1 MSWTKMATA
10 PEPPPRICFLL
21 TDYGLEQYTYLCY
34 MYPVSRRHWGVWR
47 HSIFVVHHETCR
59 SGARLGDWACV
70 HASSRIL
77 SERSIDIVGKPTD
90 IYALHALHCLRYW
103 GHPTKATSIS
113 ISPTRQR
120 PLTEC
125 EHRNSQ
131 PFHSQQLKSLVHH
144 ATKCGLYHRITMH

>member
-21 TDYGLEQYTYLCY
+21 TDYGLEQYTYLC
-34 MYPVSRRHWGVWR
+34 VSRLKEALGVWR

-90 IYALHALHCLRYW
+90 IYAL
-103 GHPTKATSIS
+103 
-113 ISPTRQR
+113 
-120 PLTEC
+120 
-125 EHRNSQ
+125 
-131 PFHSQQLKSLVHH
+131 
-144 ATKCGLYHRITMH
+144 LYIV

>member
-1 MSWTKMATA
+1 MATA

-21 TDYGLEQYTYLCY
+21 TDYGLEQYTYLC
-34 MYPVSRRHWGVWR
+34 VWALCARAKRSRLMEALGVWR

-90 IYALHALHCLRYW
+90 IYAL
-103 GHPTKATSIS
+103 
-113 ISPTRQR
+113 
-120 PLTEC
+120 
-125 EHRNSQ
+125 
-131 PFHSQQLKSLVHH
+131 
-144 ATKCGLYHRITMH
+144 LYIV

>member
-21 TDYGLEQYTYLCY
+21 TDYGLEQYTYLC
-34 MYPVSRRHWGVWR
+34 VSRLKEALGVWR

-144 ATKCGLYHRITMH
+144 ATKCGLYHRRTMH